1 MRNKI
6 PDGLIQE
13 REKCQA
19 DKNQTVKK
27 TTLFSQS
34 KMSKKASSRSVKLA

>member
-27 TTLFSQS
+27 NYTIFTEQD
-34 KMSKKASSRSVKLA
+34 V